1 MWQET
6 PASGGTALRADGGY
20 TPHLPLSFSSDSLG
34 TAPRTQRSLLDIAP
48 LGEEPLQSILC
59 DREAT
64 LLRHLSKSDDGD
76 AAYELGML
84 YVGRANVPAAMRYLE
99 MAHDLGKREAA
110 YALASLILARNEL
123 RDRLQHRGELEK
135 ARALLEHADRGGDG
149 RARQNLALVMHW
161 LDPSNAQLKERVH
174 RIFGEPARAAEQ
186 RQDELDLIQD
196 ICERG
201 DADRA
206 EELARLKTAHKAAK
220 RERERA
226 NAERSLAKTAAHVQ
240 EQRRTREETRRF
252 DAATPQNPDDTFY
265 AEFNQMVSEQGADAS
280 PGASEV
286 ASRSPQ
292 YPRYMSL
299 NIMSL
304 DIFGDHTGSADET
317 AESGDE
323 SEPDLLGTDTSRA
336 PDPSHGETA
345 SPAPRDDSRTPEPD
359 PSHGETASPAP
370 RDDSR
375 FPDPCHGDQAT
386 ESLPRD
392 SSPSPGS
399 IEPEK
404 KKRGRPLGCKD
415 SKQRAAYGSKVKKAK
430 SKVSKASK
438 AGPNPKSKTGRGTGR
453 PGQIEPEKKKVGRPK
468 GTKDLVPRKRK
479 TKAEVERAARGRE
492 DSDAST
498 SPGFE
503 GSESDASAC
512 GA

>member
-1 MWQET
+1 MCVWQET

-345 SPAPRDDSRTPEPD
+345 SPAPRDDSRFPD
-359 PSHGETASPAP
+359 PS
-370 RDDSR
+370 
-375 FPDPCHGDQAT
+375 HGDQAT
-386 ESLPRD
+386 ESLPCD
-392 SSPSPGS
+392 SSPSPGP

-415 SKQRAAYGSKVKKAK
+415 SKKRAAYGSKVKKAK

-453 PGQIEPEKKKVGRPK
+453 PGPIEPEKKKVGRPK

-503 GSESDASAC
+503 
-512 GA
+512 

>member
-345 SPAPRDDSRTPEPD
+345 SPAPRDDSR
-359 PSHGETASPAP
+359 
-370 RDDSR
+370 

>member
-34 TAPRTQRSLLDIAP
+34 TAPRTGGDQESLLDIAP
-48 LGEEPLQSILC
+48 LGHEPLQSILC
-59 DREAT
+59 DRELT

-110 YALASLILARNEL
+110 YVLATLILARNEL

-161 LDPSNAQLKERVH
+161 LDPSNAQLKERVC

-196 ICERG
+196 ICESG

-240 EQRRTREETRRF
+240 EQRRTREATRRF
-252 DAATPQNPDDTFY
+252 DAATPQNPHDTFY
-265 AEFNQMVSEQGADAS
+265 ADFDQMLSEQGADAS

-292 YPRYMSL
+292 YPRY
-299 NIMSL
+299 MSL

-323 SEPDLLGTDTSRA
+323 SEPDLLGTDKSRA
-336 PDPSHGETA
+336 
-345 SPAPRDDSRTPEPD
+345 PD

-375 FPDPCHGDQAT
+375 FPDPSHGDQAT

-392 SSPSPGS
+392 SSPSPGP

-438 AGPNPKSKTGRGTGR
+438 AGPNPKSKTGRDPGR
-453 PGQIEPEKKKVGRPK
+453 PGPIEPEKKKVGRPK

-498 SPGFE
+498 SSGGVE
-503 GSESDASAC
+503 GSESDSSA
-512 GA
+512 